1 MLGHPVHVLKDA
13 SNNVNQIPW
22 SQSTSRHIYHNIT
35 YKMSRIAKINSA
47 TSIALVTG
55 DIKDCMIPASW
66 RKAPWAQ
73 WRWIHVQAPAASDPV
88 RICIGA
94 CRVGNLE
101 WNAWLFKNMTRERA
115 LPHPLVISHTICA
128 RGHNTLRSLQDTH
141 HPIVLLAQNIEYVN
155 YIKC

>member
-1 MLGHPVHVLKDA
+1 MLGYPEHVLKDA

-73 WRWIHVQAPAASDPV
+73 WRWIRVQAPTASDPV

-101 WNAWLFKNMTRERA
+101 WNESETRGTSKTWHAKERCLIHWWSPTPFA
-115 LPHPLVISHTICA
+115 QGGTIGYSEVPSGYPSSNTA
-128 RGHNTLRSLQDTH
+128 RSKDRL
-141 HPIVLLAQNIEYVN
+141 
-155 YIKC
+155 C